1 MISSI
6 HNCEER
12 IKIADIIDNMLKFA
26 ELEPTCDDEDEDTNR
41 SAPVGRNKLDFALK
55 RTHS

>member
-1 MISSI
+1 MS
-6 HNCEER
+6 
-12 IKIADIIDNMLKFA
+12 LKFA

-41 SAPVGRNKLDFALK
+41 ISNRGMDEIYAEFQDFALK